1 MRNAYYI
8 LVISTI
14 LTTSS
19 CQKENDGI
27 STTAPNKKIEINT
40 SIANTSS
47 LSSSVKSPQLNEDGS
62 GNFANGDEITLHVLS
77 ESGEATI
84 IKYGV
89 GTTNLYWRDISLNPE
104 DNNVDFSACFPHQAL
119 SDGKFTFDLETT
131 PNKDLL
137 WAQRKSIPAESEAT
151 VDLLF
156 KHVMHRLVIN
166 FTTQSNIEIDQ
177 INTVC
182 TAKSTCEVDLHTL
195 SLDNSSSNYADFSA
209 SGPKAVFMIIPQK
222 ASDVSLF
229 VTVGQMSKQF
239 ALSDLVTE
247 HDNLGSG
254 MQLTVNLTVKDGSIV
269 LEGSSIDQWGDQ
281 GTIDGEIIL

>member
-89 GTTNLYWRDISLNPE
+89 GTTILARYQSQPRRQQCRFLGLLSPPGPE
-104 DNNVDFSACFPHQAL
+104 R
-119 SDGKFTFDLETT
+119 
-131 PNKDLL
+131 
-137 WAQRKSIPAESEAT
+137 RKIY
-151 VDLLF
+151 F
-156 KHVMHRLVIN
+156 
-166 FTTQSNIEIDQ
+166 
-177 INTVC
+177 
-182 TAKSTCEVDLHTL
+182 
-195 SLDNSSSNYADFSA
+195 
-209 SGPKAVFMIIPQK
+209 
-222 ASDVSLF
+222 
-229 VTVGQMSKQF
+229 
-239 ALSDLVTE
+239 
-247 HDNLGSG
+247 
-254 MQLTVNLTVKDGSIV
+254 
-269 LEGSSIDQWGDQ
+269 
-281 GTIDGEIIL
+281 